1 MTDIFSKR
9 IGVSSTP
16 VPITIRYEVPDELR
30 DYLLL
35 LITPFIP
42 SFKTIRDIACSV
54 TLTSPDRGQWGE
66 NDFMKD
72 EIVGIF
78 EKCNWYHIYD
88 IIESVYSAIPQH
100 HLKTG
105 YEEKV
110 NEYFTQKGIGWKMVN
125 GILEI
130 RGDEVFEEKISEAST
145 VLAETGLDTS
155 ANEIK
160 EAIKDLSKKPEPD
173 ITGSIQHS
181 VAALECV
188 ARKIVGSKDTLGKL
202 IKDNPDIVPRPTD
215 EIVSKIFGYASEWGR
230 HLKEGFNPD
239 YEEAELIVHLSASFC
254 SYLSKKHFPKT
265 KTDEM
270 SKLPF

>member
-1 MTDIFSKR
+1 
-9 IGVSSTP
+9 
-16 VPITIRYEVPDELR
+16 
-30 DYLLL
+30 
-35 LITPFIP
+35 
-42 SFKTIRDIACSV
+42 
-54 TLTSPDRGQWGE
+54 
-66 NDFMKD
+66 
-72 EIVGIF
+72 
-78 EKCNWYHIYD
+78 
-88 IIESVYSAIPQH
+88 
-100 HLKTG
+100 
-105 YEEKV
+105 
-110 NEYFTQKGIGWKMVN
+110 
-125 GILEI
+125 
-130 RGDEVFEEKISEAST
+130 GDEVFEEKISEAST
-145 VLAETGLDTS
+145 VLVETGLDTS

-202 IKDNPDIVPRPTD
+202 INDNPDIVPRPTD

-230 HLKEGFNPD
+230 HLKEGRNPD